1 MKRKLFLFLCALL
14 TIFSARAAITSGS
27 YYVIKNV
34 ANGQY
39 LAGGNAY
46 GTQGCT
52 FDMPQW
58 FKLETYNSGF
68 SILSGQQ
75 RDNTHKYFGTN
86 LYMDSDRASWT
97 ITEVT
102 TGVYTISNGSG
113 YLRSN
118 GRNHAIAQNNDT
130 PDDAAKWQIFTRD
143 ELGTVILTGA
153 SFAKGIDA
161 TPYIGRPGFTRKY
174 ETGDNP
180 WTVTGYNGEGSP
192 SNYADAAHGEA
203 SKSWYCAES
212 YHSTNGF
219 KVSQTITNLKPGL
232 YALRAHAFYEGDTDN
247 YPYMFVGSQKSYFPQ
262 KIYSENSME
271 TAYNSFLSGNY
282 SVGAILFTVTST
294 SEEFTIGY
302 AGSANNLWN
311 IFGQTQLIYYGNSDP
326 QENDDMTGLIV
337 NPSFESANFEGWT
350 LKALSSN
357 TDIRNAE
364 MTGKDGT
371 WLFNTWWQG
380 VPLTQGLGALPGGRY
395 KLTATVASS
404 DGNGPGK
411 VFLIVNGVPNDGTVC
426 AQNTE
431 NTGYPAEYLF
441 TQSSTDNV
449 TIGTV
454 GAAADFTYTAGGHWW
469 YKADNFKLTYLGED
483 PEIYADALKD
493 AQDAAK
499 AIDSDAPM
507 NATVKSDLTTIIASD
522 GNTGI
527 SDYEKAADVKA
538 AIKALNDAAEDATTS
553 ISIYESISSA
563 IDDYQDLADELDAAG
578 QAAYDV
584 SAIQTKYDNG
594 TYETLAEAKTE
605 LNTAYVNAVRSQ
617 NTDGADMTNL
627 MVNPAVTSTTGWTNG
642 RTNSGQQYT
651 DAPDNTYMDT
661 WNDNRDQNQTVTLP
675 EGYYLL
681 VAATRADANV
691 TVGNIYAYSGDSNLG
706 SEDIQME
713 GSTGNLLGNGW
724 AWTRVPF
731 HVTETSSVKIG
742 FYSEC
747 GGSKWAGADDFH
759 LYYYTT
765 ELAMKQGQLAQV
777 VSDANAWAGKLT
789 TTTALEEALSASA
802 PSCSTVEECNTAISN
817 LETTIANARAAEAPY
832 ASFNALKTAAN
843 AIADVDYK
851 ETISGSH
858 ATFTTAISAQTTAAD
873 EATTAAAVNTAISTL
888 TSAIKTYI
896 AAAEPKNEGEYFDI
910 TCLMTNPDFEDSYN
924 GWTVLSAPN
933 VNWSNCEYYQTEFD
947 INQTVTGLPKGSYS
961 LNVQAFQ
968 RPGEA
973 SAVYNAYVDGT
984 DNASSVLYINSITSK
999 VKNIAADAQDT
1010 YKLGDGSNFD
1020 WPNDSRVGSDP
1031 DYKYLPNSQQGSKLY
1046 FDAGLYDAT
1055 CAAVITDADE
1065 GSLKLGFKS
1074 TTPHVSYDWTIFD
1087 NFRLRYY
1094 GSSLLVYYQQY
1105 WPQLKDEVKADL
1117 ANAAYVNV
1125 LVSSEDEAVDA
1136 ALAATPYTE
1145 AEYETAISNLTTARD
1160 NFRAAKTPYDAIV
1173 AEQGASPITRIS
1185 ANIGTG
1191 VFQYNES
1198 TNNTLYSAYESARAS
1213 VTGYTFTTSSTASG
1227 AQDLLDAIDD
1237 AIDDYYNQPLN
1248 APNAEKRYYIVLNN
1262 NGGWTYD
1269 GKAMTYLANDRE
1281 DMGLYNIKY
1290 QAEPNAKYAQAF
1302 ILTQV
1307 EGNTYKMSQ
1316 IDVDGITRYISTGV
1330 PYEGNTGQIRTVTDV
1345 EDALVVRI
1353 IATSTEGVFNI
1364 YNTEANNYIGSQD
1377 DGVYT
1382 VNSHINF
1389 TIAEAEQVSPN
1400 LVIAAGVNWATFMSP
1415 FAISLSSLEDVT
1427 AFRIT
1432 GTENDEMVTEEVTT
1446 TIPANTP
1453 VLLYRKTTG
1462 SNYAPSLSGYG
1473 AAYQDTYTAGLLKGS
1488 YVKSEVP
1495 ASSET
1500 VDNYL
1505 LQKNNDVVAFYNVAS
1520 SGLFIGAYRAY
1531 LSMSATSARPVIFF
1545 PEEDDPTAINA
1556 IEAAD
1561 VEAEGLKDGKYLIDG
1576 QIIIVKNGVK
1586 YSANGQILK

>member
-1 MKRKLFLFLCALL
+1 MKRKLFLFLALML
-14 TIFSARAAITSGS
+14 GFVSSIKADVDYTSKMSSTGWTGETGSWNGGPERYNGNDTQFSVGDVLYQTISDLPNGNYEISFYAFENFSNWNDKASIAYGRNIAQAFANESRHDFN
-27 YYVIKNV
+27 VIKNTGGRAFDENTLHTMYV
-34 ANGQY
+34 QVTNGTLKY
-39 LAGGNAY
+39 GVKNVKAGGNWAVCKPVSLTYKGETLPNNTDLTSVISNWDFKESANNDFLGWTIYAPNGGNTQILGDTKVEYWIGTAANGVFDYYQTITGLPAAKYIISGSMWNSTNGESPAPAGVNETAGVY
-46 GTQGCT
+46 GTSGAITVFKGVNVDGDQCNTYTTDQIAVTNGT
-52 FDMPQW
+52 LRIGVKNNGTMGARW
-58 FKLETYNSGF
+58 FGVDWIKLTYVEAISLQDYYDQ
-68 SILSGQQ
+68 IAELI
-75 RDNTHKYFGTN
+75 DVA
-86 LYMDSDRASWT
+86 DD
-97 ITEVT
+97 IT
-102 TGVYTISNGSG
+102 
-113 YLRSN
+113 
-118 GRNHAIAQNNDT
+118 AKQNADT
-130 PDDAAKWQIFTRD
+130 KAELDDAVD
-143 ELGTVILTGA
+143 EGQGYIDDEETDISKLQASIDRLTDAIEGA
-153 SFAKGIDA
+153 NASVAVYAAINSA
-161 TPYIGRPGFTRKY
+161 I
-174 ETGDNP
+174 
-180 WTVTGYNGEGSP
+180 
-192 SNYADAAHGEA
+192 SNYA
-203 SKSWYCAES
+203 
-212 YHSTNGF
+212 TR
-219 KVSQTITNLKPGL
+219 V
-232 YALRAHAFYEGDTDN
+232 
-247 YPYMFVGSQKSYFPQ
+247 
-262 KIYSENSME
+262 
-271 TAYNSFLSGNY
+271 TA
-282 SVGAILFTVTST
+282 
-294 SEEFTIGY
+294 
-302 AGSANNLWN
+302 
-311 IFGQTQLIYYGNSDP
+311 
-326 QENDDMTGLIV
+326 
-337 NPSFESANFEGWT
+337 
-350 LKALSSN
+350 
-357 TDIRNAE
+357 
-364 MTGKDGT
+364 
-371 WLFNTWWQG
+371 
-380 VPLTQGLGALPGGRY
+380 
-395 KLTATVASS
+395 
-404 DGNGPGK
+404 
-411 VFLIVNGVPNDGTVC
+411 
-426 AQNTE
+426 
-431 NTGYPAEYLF
+431 
-441 TQSSTDNV
+441 
-449 TIGTV
+449 
-454 GAAADFTYTAGGHWW
+454 
-469 YKADNFKLTYLGED
+469 
-483 PEIYADALKD
+483 
-493 AQDAAK
+493 
-499 AIDSDAPM
+499 
-507 NATVKSDLTTIIASD
+507 
-522 GNTGI
+522 
-527 SDYEKAADVKA
+527 
-538 AIKALNDAAEDATTS
+538 
-553 ISIYESISSA
+553 
-563 IDDYQDLADELDAAG
+563 LDAAG
-578 QAAYDV
+578 QAAYDA

-594 TYETLAEAKTE
+594 TYETLAEAEAE
-605 LNTAYVNAVRSQ
+605 LSAAYLTAVVSQ
-617 NTDGADMTNL
+617 TTNDWKNV

-759 LYYYTT
+759 LYYYAT

-896 AAAEPKNEGEYFDI
+896 AAAEPLNEGEYFDI

-1173 AEQGASPITRIS
+1173 AEQGASPITKIS

-1316 IDVDGITRYISTGV
+1316 IDVDGNTRYISTGV

-1561 VEAEGLKDGKYLIDG
+1561 VEAEDLKDGKYLIDG